1 MPWLPPVGR
10 EFRENVRSLREALEF
25 DPAKA
30 RWLSNG
36 RLDIS
41 QLHSLARALAKQ
53 TNVEGDARVSL
64 SILSN
69 STADLLVPSVVAT
82 APRHGLWIDA
92 VAPAFGTFA
101 TEALDANS
109 QTNKRGD
116 DFVLLALDHRCLNF
130 LTCPG
135 EQLKAEEIVASAVS
149 QVQKFIT
156 AISGAGRSTIIVQ
169 TLAPPATTMFGS
181 LDAQTPGT
189 LRSLIEHFNIK
200 LREVA
205 PPETLILDVA
215 SLAEIVGLG
224 EWHDP
229 VQWNLGKFSFSQ
241 RAVPLYAEWLCRLI
255 AASKGKSRKCL
266 VLDLDNTLWGGVIGD
281 DGLHGVVL
289 GQGSPV
295 GEAYLAIQKT
305 ALMLRDRG
313 IILAVS
319 SKNDDE
325 TARKMFREHPEMLL
339 REDHIAVFQANWQDK
354 ASNLCAI
361 AESLNIGI
369 DSLVLLDDNPAERQQ
384 VRLALPQVAVPE
396 LPEHPDLF
404 SEILLSA
411 GYFETTQF
419 TLDDRQRANHYTAN
433 TARRAVLG
441 VGTDLE
447 DYLKSLEMEAHV
459 SPFDEVGRSRIT
471 QLINK
476 TNQFNLTTRRYTYS
490 DVAQFE
496 SDPSIVDLQVRL
508 KDRYGDNGMICVV
521 ICKVSNQDL
530 IIDTWLM
537 SCRVLNRR
545 VEDMI
550 LNLLIGIAKKR
561 KLVRIIGTYYPTDR
575 NRIVSDLY
583 ARLGFQNQIE
593 LSDLGQW
600 HFTVS
605 EHTVSNVPIKIRLSE
620 NIEIDK
626 TAAGMDR

>member
-1 MPWLPPVGR
+1 
-10 EFRENVRSLREALEF
+10 
-25 DPAKA
+25 
-30 RWLSNG
+30 
-36 RLDIS
+36 
-41 QLHSLARALAKQ
+41 
-53 TNVEGDARVSL
+53 
-64 SILSN
+64 
-69 STADLLVPSVVAT
+69 
-82 APRHGLWIDA
+82 
-92 VAPAFGTFA
+92 
-101 TEALDANS
+101 
-109 QTNKRGD
+109 
-116 DFVLLALDHRCLNF
+116 
-130 LTCPG
+130 
-135 EQLKAEEIVASAVS
+135 
-149 QVQKFIT
+149 
-156 AISGAGRSTIIVQ
+156 
-169 TLAPPATTMFGS
+169 
-181 LDAQTPGT
+181 
-189 LRSLIEHFNIK
+189 
-200 LREVA
+200 
-205 PPETLILDVA
+205 
-215 SLAEIVGLG
+215 
-224 EWHDP
+224 
-229 VQWNLGKFSFSQ
+229 
-241 RAVPLYAEWLCRLI
+241 
-255 AASKGKSRKCL
+255 
-266 VLDLDNTLWGGVIGD
+266 LDLDNTLWGGVIGD

-339 REDHIAVFQANWQDK
+339 RENHIAVFQANWQDK

-476 TNQFNLTTRRYTYS
+476 TNQFNLTTQRYTYS

-496 SDPSIVDLQVRL
+496 SDPSIVDLQIRL

-583 ARLGFQNQIE
+583 SRLGFQNQIE
-593 LSDLGQW
+593 LSDLAEW